1 MISCVA
7 GTNGVLVADSTE
19 HRVWSTQ
26 CSGDRVGAMIL
37 REAPQG
43 NPTLLLSPQAPTP
56 SPVPVADHSPILS
69 SGATAGR
76 LSMHWASSSH
86 LTGRGAL

>member
-7 GTNGVLVADSTE
+7 GTNGVLVDDSTE
-19 HRVWSTQ
+19 HRACSTQ

-37 REAPQG
+37 REAPQD
-43 NPTLLLSPQAPTP
+43 NPTLLLSPQVPTP
-56 SPVPVADHSPILS
+56 TPIPVADHCPILKR
-69 SGATAGR
+69 GDTAVR
-76 LSMHWASSSH
+76 LSMHWAISYL